1 MRMLNPA
8 SGIGKELALKL
19 AKEQMRVVIAS
30 TNKEKLDAAVIEVK
44 EIGATDVLA
53 IVCDVSARDSVASLH
68 KEVTEKFGAV
78 DLLVCNAGV
87 TTSGPF
93 DQHRP
98 EDWQWVY
105 DVVLNGPVYCI
116 QLFYPDM
123 IRQQSGHIVI
133 VGSQAG

>member
-1 MRMLNPA
+1 LFA

-19 AKEQMRVVIAS
+19 AKEQMKIVIAS
-30 TNKEKLDAAVIEVK
+30 TNQEKLDAAAK
-44 EIGATDVLA
+44 EIKEAGAIDVLP
-53 IVCDVSARDSVASLH
+53 IVCDVSVRDSVVNLH
-68 KEVTEKFGAV
+68 QEITKKFGTV

-98 EDWQWVY
+98 EDWEWVY
-105 DVVLNGPVYCI
+105 DVVLHGPVYCI

-123 IRQQSGHIVI
+123 IKQKSGHIVI